1 MLKKFFGYLNSP
13 FELEKLYTLIPGI
26 YVEGIIKF
34 FIFPLTNDFPGFTL
48 IVGFVNLSNKFRLSY
63 LIKLLSLYIIQL
75 KNTVWHLLKISL

>member
-1 MLKKFFGYLNSP
+1 M
-13 FELEKLYTLIPGI
+13 IPGI

-75 KNTVWHLLKISL
+75 KNTVWHLLKISLYSDEWPPAQKENYQMPII